1 MFHLLLTYVDPL
13 QPGRRVVDGDVH
25 QGVTP
30 VQGLPRG
37 VHILQLGLREHVVTD
52 LLGSWEARQLITS
65 VHVSMRFYTLQTVR
79 WGNELGL
86 GLDDWKCYT
95 LIDGSDWKE
104 KVSKSCDNIWMFVCY
119 IWHNII
125 SDVFLLEAVSTGPV
139 SMGHCLS
146 GWGLSLAFIVMLP
159 APATRYPGKCR
170 NTGALRNAWRTLQHI
185 KGVLSNPAH
194 KILWPRIWKCIPY
207 NNATLRYINFIKR
220 ADSKREIE
228 WLVQPENET
237 R

>member
-1 MFHLLLTYVDPL
+1 MRYYTL
-13 QPGRRVVDGDVH
+13 RREDKGTDWDW
-25 QGVTP
+25 
-30 VQGLPRG
+30 
-37 VHILQLGLREHVVTD
+37 GLRIGHVKHWLTD
-52 LLGSWEARQLITS
+52 ILIIFECLFA
-65 VHVSMRFYTLQTVR
+65 ML
-79 WGNELGL
+79 
-86 GLDDWKCYT
+86 
-95 LIDGSDWKE
+95 
-104 KVSKSCDNIWMFVCY
+104 
-119 IWHNII
+119 WHNII

-146 GWGLSLAFIVMLP
+146 GWGLRLAFIVMLP
-159 APATRYPGKCR
+159 APATGYPGKCR